1 MDYKL
6 TDFLPT
12 TKKECELR
20 GWDELD
26 VILFSGDAYV
36 DHPSFGSAILGRIL
50 EANGYRVAI
59 VPQPD
64 WHGDFRDFKKLG
76 RPRLFFGVS
85 PGAMDSMVNRY
96 TANRRMR
103 SEDAFSPDSRHD
115 MRPDYPSIVYTQILK
130 KLFPDVPVALGG
142 IEASLRRISHYDY
155 WKDELRKCILC
166 DSGADLILYGMGERS
181 IVELANAFAEGKT
194 MDEIHE
200 MPQVAF
206 YCKEKDIPGGFKDDD
221 IILHSHEE
229 CLHNKKGQA
238 ENVRHLEEEANKMHA
253 QRMIQEVDGKY
264 VVVNPPFPLMTTEE
278 LDAAFDLPYTRLPHP
293 KYKGKTI
300 PAYEMIKFSVNLH
313 RGCFGGC
320 SFCTISAHQG
330 KFVVCR
336 SKESIL
342 KEVKKIIAMPDFKGY
357 LSDLGGPSANMYGM
371 HGKNQKACEVCKR
384 PSCVNPQICPNL
396 NTDHSKLLEI
406 YHAVDALPGIKKS
419 FIGSGV
425 RYDLLLHKSKDEK
438 VNQAAREYTRELIT
452 KHVSGRLKVAP
463 EHTSPEVLKF
473 MRKPSF
479 DLFYEFKRIFDKIN
493 KEEGLNQ
500 QIIPYFISSHPG
512 CHEEDMAELAV
523 ITKGLDFHLEQVQDF
538 TPTPMTISTETWYT
552 GYDPYTLEPV
562 FSAKTQKEKLA
573 QRMFFFWYK
582 PEERRAIESEL
593 RRIGRSDLIA
603 KLYDKR
609 DMKSGHPSAR
619 FDAKA
624 IGSTYDNPGVGRGAR
639 GKNRQGNSSYGPNSG
654 RNGRNQSYQPKGYG
668 NVGCYDEDKY
678 LNNGK
683 PLNARNRND
692 GSQRPL
698 SPRELAKSVKEQLK
712 AEKGSGF
719 FKDKK
724 KKSFNPNFDEGNH
737 RRGDMSQNRGNGKQN
752 HGMVEIQDL
761 SQEII
766 EIKAIPEEEVKDN
779 HHYYI

>member
-1 MDYKL
+1 
-6 TDFLPT
+6 
-12 TKKECELR
+12 
-20 GWDELD
+20 
-26 VILFSGDAYV
+26 
-36 DHPSFGSAILGRIL
+36 
-50 EANGYRVAI
+50 
-59 VPQPD
+59 
-64 WHGDFRDFKKLG
+64 
-76 RPRLFFGVS
+76 
-85 PGAMDSMVNRY
+85 
-96 TANRRMR
+96 
-103 SEDAFSPDSRHD
+103 
-115 MRPDYPSIVYTQILK
+115 
-130 KLFPDVPVALGG
+130 
-142 IEASLRRISHYDY
+142 
-155 WKDELRKCILC
+155 
-166 DSGADLILYGMGERS
+166 
-181 IVELANAFAEGKT
+181 
-194 MDEIHE
+194 
-200 MPQVAF
+200 
-206 YCKEKDIPGGFKDDD
+206 
-221 IILHSHEE
+221 
-229 CLHNKKGQA
+229 
-238 ENVRHLEEEANKMHA
+238 
-253 QRMIQEVDGKY
+253 
-264 VVVNPPFPLMTTEE
+264 
-278 LDAAFDLPYTRLPHP
+278 
-293 KYKGKTI
+293 
-300 PAYEMIKFSVNLH
+300 
-313 RGCFGGC
+313 
-320 SFCTISAHQG
+320 
-330 KFVVCR
+330 
-336 SKESIL
+336 
-342 KEVKKIIAMPDFKGY
+342 MPDFKGY

-463 EHTSPEVLKF
+463 EHTSSEVLKF

-609 DMKSGHPSAR
+609 DMRGGHTSAR

-639 GKNRQGNSSYGPNSG
+639 GKNRQGNSSYGSNSG

-683 PLNARNRND
+683 PLNARNRHE

-712 AEKGSGF
+712 ADKGSGF

-737 RRGDMSQNRGNGKQN
+737 RRGDVSQNRGNGKQN
-752 HGMVEIQDL
+752 HGNGRN
-761 SQEII
+761 SGSFSG
-766 EIKAIPEEEVKDN
+766 DN
-779 HHYYI
+779 RNKGNSGRRGKR

>member
-36 DHPSFGSAILGRIL
+36 DHPSFGPAILGRML

-200 MPQVAF
+200 MPQVVF
-206 YCKEKDIPGGFKDDD
+206 YCKEKEIPGGFKNDD

-342 KEVKKIIAMPDFKGY
+342 KEVKKIIKMPDFKGY

-609 DMKSGHPSAR
+609 DMRGGHTSAR
-619 FDAKA
+619 FDEKA
-624 IGSTYDNPGVGRGAR
+624 VGSTYDNPGVGRGAR
-639 GKNRQGNSSYGPNSG
+639 GKNRQGNSSNGSKSG

-683 PLNARNRND
+683 PLNARNRHE

-712 AEKGSGF
+712 ADKGSGF

-737 RRGDMSQNRGNGKQN
+737 RRGDVSQNRRNGNKNHEKGRNSGSFTGDNRNKGNSGKR
-752 HGMVEIQDL
+752 G
-761 SQEII
+761 
-766 EIKAIPEEEVKDN
+766 KR
-779 HHYYI
+779 

>member
-12 TKKECELR
+12 TKKECDLR

-357 LSDLGGPSANMYGM
+357 LSDLGGPSANMYEM

-752 HGMVEIQDL
+752 HGNGRN
-761 SQEII
+761 SGSFSG
-766 EIKAIPEEEVKDN
+766 DN
-779 HHYYI
+779 RNKGNSGRRGKR

>member
-609 DMKSGHPSAR
+609 DMRGGHTSAR
-619 FDAKA
+619 FDEKA
-624 IGSTYDNPGVGRGAR
+624 VGSTYDNPGVGRGAR
-639 GKNRQGNSSYGPNSG
+639 GKNRQGNSSYGSYSG

-683 PLNARNRND
+683 PLNARNRHE

-698 SPRELAKSVKEQLK
+698 SPPELAKSVKEQLK
-712 AEKGSGF
+712 ADKGSGF

-737 RRGDMSQNRGNGKQN
+737 RRGDVSQNRGNGNKN
-752 HGMVEIQDL
+752 HEKGRN
-761 SQEII
+761 SGSFTG
-766 EIKAIPEEEVKDN
+766 DN
-779 HHYYI
+779 RNKGNSGRRGKR

>member
-36 DHPSFGSAILGRIL
+36 DHPSFGPAILGRIL

-371 HGKNQKACEVCKR
+371 HGKNLKACEVCKR

-609 DMKSGHPSAR
+609 DMRGGHTSAR
-619 FDAKA
+619 FDEKA
-624 IGSTYDNPGVGRGAR
+624 VGSTYDNPGVGRGAR

-683 PLNARNRND
+683 PLNARNHHE

-752 HGMVEIQDL
+752 HGNGRN
-761 SQEII
+761 SGSFTG
-766 EIKAIPEEEVKDN
+766 DN
-779 HHYYI
+779 RNKGNSGRRGKR